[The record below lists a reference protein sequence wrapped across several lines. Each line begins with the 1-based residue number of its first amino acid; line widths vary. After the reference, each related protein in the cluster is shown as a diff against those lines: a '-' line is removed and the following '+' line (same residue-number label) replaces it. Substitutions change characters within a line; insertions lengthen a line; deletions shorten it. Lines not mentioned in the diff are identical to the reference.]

1 MVSGRTTHNV
11 GFRNCERGTGAANHG
26 CCHNSQSTIRHLLN
40 FMLRG
45 LRTGR
50 RIAFT
55 AYTPVIFSMRT
66 GSSKEIYVM
75 NVDGTGVIR
84 LTDDRREDVHPAW
97 SPDGRR
103 IAFASDFS
111 KYSVNRAYRIRVI
124 NADGSGA
131 RSLRDD
137 DDEWIYG
144 NHPSWSP
151 DGRYIAYDGPGG
163 IFVTS
168 ADGGGT
174 PVQLTYDT
182 KDREPAW
189 SPVVR

>member
-1 MVSGRTTHNV
+1 MSDFGIVNADGSGEPRLLP
-11 GFRNCERGTGAANHG
+11 
-26 CCHNSQSTIRHLLN
+26 QLTIDDKAFVELYVAWSPD
-40 FMLRG
+40 
-45 LRTGR
+45 GR

-55 AYTPVIFSMRT
+55 CGTYRWLN
-66 GSSKEIYVM
+66 GWEICVM

-189 SPVVR
+189 SRSCVEIVWV